1 LIVIPAIDIIDGQCV
16 RLYKGDYD
24 KKTVYGSDPIEAAL
38 KWQSEGASWVH
49 IIDLDGAKKGAPVNL
64 KIVSNIKK
72 STGLKIEYG
81 GGIRD
86 SNSAGKCIEAGV
98 DKIILGTAALKDFEF
113 FSRVYIESDG
123 KAIISLDSSESGR
136 ILTEGWT
143 KSIEISL
150 ADFALRLRKTGCNEA
165 IITDVSR
172 DGTLEGINIKK
183 IKDFLAK
190 TGLGIF
196 VAGGVTNIEDI
207 LKLKEIENMGVKGVI
222 IGKALYE
229 NTIDLQAALQAS
241 GEKLN

>member
-16 RLYKGDYD
+16 RLYKGDYN
-24 KKTVYGSDPIEAAL
+24 KKTVYGSDPVETAL

-49 IIDLDGAKKGAPVNL
+49 IIDLDGAKRGAPVNL
-64 KIVSNIKK
+64 KIVSSIKK
-72 STGLKIEYG
+72 ATGLKIEYG

-113 FSRVYIESDG
+113 FSRVYVENDG

-150 ADFALRLRKTGCNEA
+150 ADFALRLRKTGSNEA

-172 DGTLEGINIKK
+172 DGTLEGIDIKK

-196 VAGGVTNIEDI
+196 VAGGVTNIKDI

-229 NTIDLQAALQAS
+229 NTIDLHAALQAS